1 MRNLKTN
8 FDFGQWK
15 INIHITDVNQKKR
28 KINAHNNI
36 CRKKKN
42 KENKDQS

>member
-15 INIHITDVNQKKR
+15 INIHITDVNQKKE
-28 KINAHNNI
+28 KSMHTITSVEKN
-36 CRKKKN
+36 N